1 MGSVIKFMTGGDIMA
16 YRFRNIEKL
25 IGSFVVISLLL
36 LIAAI
41 ILIAR
46 GQHLMTK
53 KFYYTT
59 RFISA
64 ENLSEGMPVKFKG
77 LKIGAVKE
85 IYLDEKNQII
95 VKFYVL
101 KEYASKIKKDS
112 VLMINSPLIG
122 EKFLE
127 ITAGMPDSPVA
138 REGDF
143 LYSTDIEEG
152 RKYLR
157 KQLAQMPATPTDL
170 ILKNVQLL
178 TAQLSDPNGAFMQ
191 TLQNFRRLS
200 ESLAQNK
207 DVIRETMEALK
218 DSAKN
223 MKQLTEN
230 LKRNPLLGGWGS
242 KSRKKKK

>member
-1 MGSVIKFMTGGDIMA
+1 MA
-16 YRFRNIEKL
+16 YRFRHIEKL

-46 GQHLMTK
+46 GQHLITK

-59 RFISA
+59 KFNSA
-64 ENLSEGMPVKFKG
+64 KNLFEGMPIKFKG
-77 LKIGAVKE
+77 LKIGAVKK
-85 IYLDEKNQII
+85 IYLDEKNQIV

-101 KEYASKIKKDS
+101 KEYALKIKKDS

-138 REGDF
+138 KDGDF
-143 LYSTDIEEG
+143 LYSTDMEEG
-152 RKYLR
+152 REYLR
-157 KQLAQMPATPTDL
+157 EQMAQMPATPTDL
-170 ILKNVQLL
+170 ILKNIQLL

-191 TLQNFRRLS
+191 TLQNFRKLS

-207 DVIRETMEALK
+207 DVIRETIEALK

-223 MKQLTEN
+223 MKKISEN
-230 LKRNPLLGGWGS
+230 LKRNPLLGGWGT
-242 KSRKKKK
+242 RVKKKKK